1 MACAPQL
8 VQPAAGAA
16 CAANASFG
24 CWSDSSVWVAP
35 PCAAHFH
42 CGPARTLVFC
52 AAATRTAVCSC
63 AKKKGRAVRLPHPR
77 GMEELARLH
86 LAPWTK
92 RGIFSSDLSRTEA
105 FLSPLNR
112 YAAPGAWRAK
122 LLGGSLWIKPIHA
135 RQQWIERTSVLR
147 LLLLALPSPPHERL
161 PDVDL
166 LYVHSD
172 FDISPPR
179 GYNCTL
185 RRPGRC
191 EDTRLPLFINANMPE
206 RATLPFPDFSWVG
219 WGVRTEPWCSLL
231 PQMDAASR
239 ATPWVERIDLGY
251 FSGGLRSGLFRNA
264 LREISTSPLAAGVLR
279 VRDVAPSFYTLSK
292 ASQLGAEKPEPM
304 SAACGYR
311 YLLSV
316 PGYGYSNRLKALLAC
331 GSVVIHVEPRSG
343 PQEFYRP
350 LLVNGKHLVVVRSVH
365 QIIPAI
371 LELRRNSTRA
381 ERIGKLKRAEC
392 ERSLQL
398 FRLPSGR
405 AGRELVLTQ
414 LSMGHV
420 IEYVRRLLRAYANAS
435 RSPVRLEPGY
445 TAISS
450 AADMGRLML
459 SGAQGKQ
466 HARKAPPLKQR
477 SQDELLALSLGTSQ
491 CCKGFDC
498 PIDPASASICERI
511 NGEVNFVKDQRRNK
525 MRKPGYSEPAVG
537 WNDEDEKAEVTKYGV
552 AHLEGAKTKQIPAAT
567 MKRPTNQ
574 YSIYP
579 YGSMACASVDVI
591 CI

>member
-392 ERSLQL
+392 GVGGGTNARSI
-398 FRLPSGR
+398 FCNSRR
-405 AGRELVLTQ
+405 ALCYTI
-414 LSMGHV
+414 STDTCA
-420 IEYVRRLLRAYANAS
+420 ISTNTTNANA
-435 RSPVRLEPGY
+435 
-445 TAISS
+445 
-450 AADMGRLML
+450 
-459 SGAQGKQ
+459 
-466 HARKAPPLKQR
+466 KANTTTNITNILTVPTSMSKGDAFRDRRDGVDGLRWRQR
-477 SQDELLALSLGTSQ
+477 DEG
-491 CCKGFDC
+491 G
-498 PIDPASASICERI
+498 
-511 NGEVNFVKDQRRNK
+511 
-525 MRKPGYSEPAVG
+525 
-537 WNDEDEKAEVTKYGV
+537 
-552 AHLEGAKTKQIPAAT
+552 LEGCG
-567 MKRPTNQ
+567 KRGCGQMGEGRGGGDERNVGR
-574 YSIYP
+574 
-579 YGSMACASVDVI
+579 GSGQRKSPCL
-591 CI
+591 C